1 MRKKVFFIMLLL
13 SVLVNGTCAQE
24 EHLKL
29 HFDFSKV
36 NGMSVTDV
44 AGSINA
50 SMIGSVTIDKVG
62 KYNVLNLGNGTGYLN
77 MISAAGSII
86 KNLGDF
92 TVSACYFV
100 SESASLSGNGFFFT
114 TFCHFIY
121 PIIYTIHYFR
131 KIIPYTRLFMIF

>member
-1 MRKKVFFIMLLL
+1 MMKKVFFIMLLL

-36 NGMSVTDV
+36 NGTSVTDV

-77 MISAAGSII
+77 MTSAAGSII
-86 KNLGDF
+86 KDLGDF

-100 SESASLSGNGFFFT
+100 SESASLSGNGFFLWSFSSSVACT
-114 TFCHFIY
+114 QTEG
-121 PIIYTIHYFR
+121 
-131 KIIPYTRLFMIF
+131 K